1 MKDALNIQIS
11 SNNQMNLLSELESL
25 GNIINKTKEDHLAK
39 IQKPQEK
46 VQQKNMSKN
55 ATEQDPRTKSWAQV
69 KAEAHA
75 KLLLNKALS
84 KVNETKGK

>member
-46 VQQKNMSKN
+46 V
-55 ATEQDPRTKSWAQV
+55 
-69 KAEAHA
+69 
-75 KLLLNKALS
+75 
-84 KVNETKGK
+84 